1 MREFISS
8 LPIFIFEWKGK
19 EMKGAKGTP
28 GIACMIMLFSILILI
43 FISPV
48 SAAEGTTI
56 FVNNASAKYGDTIQ
70 ITINVSNAKDIGSM
84 DISLQYDPDILSL
97 KHVEKGNLTQNSV
110 MQWNIRGD
118 KVLIGLID
126 GNGINGNGSIA
137 TLTSDVCGYPGS
149 TSDLVLD
156 ATATNVSDFS
166 PIQLIT
172 KNGKF
177 TVIGGSTT
185 PSPTA
190 TPTSTRTGSS
200 GSRGIATSSKSG
212 GLKPVTISIDNAY
225 AYPNTTIKVPI
236 NVQNAINIG
245 SLDFYLLFNSSVLHL
260 IEISKSELTANSLL
274 QWSIVNE
281 SKIRILII
289 DASGINGNGSLVYL
303 NFNVIGAPRSITNLN
318 LSELEVSDAISTE
331 EIPAMTNNGTLTVKS
346 AVSNETLVS
355 KNDKTPVTEVPT
367 QKTPVESP
375 QSTKGQEPAKEQ
387 PGFEA
392 IISASVIALLAILF
406 MLRRNRR

>member
-1 MREFISS
+1 
-8 LPIFIFEWKGK
+8 
-19 EMKGAKGTP
+19 MKGAKGTS
-28 GIACMIMLFSILILI
+28 GMACMIMLFSILI

-48 SAAEGTTI
+48 SAAEGITI
-56 FVNNASAKYGDTIQ
+56 FVNDASAKYGDTIQ
-70 ITINVSNAKDIGSM
+70 ITINVSNAKEIGSM
-84 DISLQYDPDILSL
+84 DISLQYDTDVLSL

-137 TLTSDVCGYPGS
+137 ILTFDVCGYPGS

-177 TVIGGSTT
+177 TVMGSSTA

-190 TPTSTRTGSS
+190 TPTSTQTRPS
-200 GSRGIATSSKSG
+200 GSGGIATPSKSE
-212 GLKPVTISIDNAY
+212 GLKTVIIRIDNAY

-236 NVQNAINIG
+236 NVQNAFNIG
-245 SLDFYLLFNSSVLHL
+245 CLDFYLLFNSSVLHL
-260 IEISKSELTANSLL
+260 IDISKSELTANSLL
-274 QWSIVNE
+274 QWSIINE

-318 LSELEVSDAISTE
+318 LSELEVSDAISNE

-346 AVSNETLVS
+346 AVSNENLVN
-355 KNDKTPVTEVPT
+355 KDDKTPVTEVLT

-375 QSTKGQEPAKEQ
+375 QSAEEQEPAKKQ

-392 IISASVIALLAILF
+392 IISALVIALLVF
-406 MLRRNRR
+406 MLRRNRRWKK

>member
-8 LPIFIFEWKGK
+8 LPVFIFEWKEK

-28 GIACMIMLFSILILI
+28 GIACMMLFSILI

-48 SAAEGTTI
+48 SAVEGTTI
-56 FVNNASAKYGDTIQ
+56 FVNDASAKYGDTIQ

-84 DISLQYDPDILSL
+84 DISLQYDPDVLSL

-200 GSRGIATSSKSG
+200 GSRGITTPSKSG
-212 GLKPVTISIDNAY
+212 GLKPVTISIEC
-225 AYPNTTIKVPI
+225 
-236 NVQNAINIG
+236 
-245 SLDFYLLFNSSVLHL
+245 LC
-260 IEISKSELTANSLL
+260 ISKYH
-274 QWSIVNE
+274 
-281 SKIRILII
+281 
-289 DASGINGNGSLVYL
+289 D
-303 NFNVIGAPRSITNLN
+303 
-318 LSELEVSDAISTE
+318 
-331 EIPAMTNNGTLTVKS
+331 KS
-346 AVSNETLVS
+346 PN
-355 KNDKTPVTEVPT
+355 KC
-367 QKTPVESP
+367 
-375 QSTKGQEPAKEQ
+375 AK
-387 PGFEA
+387 
-392 IISASVIALLAILF
+392 
-406 MLRRNRR
+406 RH